1 MKQLFLIIVIFWANL
16 LIGQEAFHNYGNIQ
30 IHDGGEVGFHTD
42 LINNG
47 NFNQNLGLAGFYSL
61 DDYLIIAGTNK
72 PIFNNVE
79 VDVLDNLYLETSMG
93 VTNTLSF
100 IKGKV
105 ETPREDTN
113 ISLDFINHEVYGG
126 EGDYTH
132 VDGYTSVISNGEF
145 IFPIGDED
153 SFRPMILTNPSNGDY
168 FKGAYFKEN
177 PNSPTIFSNSFD
189 TSKKQLIL
197 NKINEE
203 EFWDLDGTKETTI
216 VLTWDLESNINVLSE
231 KLENL
236 TVVGWSKEL
245 NKWEDLGRQ
254 NITGD
259 FDEGSIES
267 KEFIPDNYEIIT
279 IGSDIFSVASELAE
293 NTENHNF
300 GISPNGDGIN
310 DTFVVEGI
318 ELRPNNTISIYNR
331 WGALVYSKKGYD
343 NSWGGI
349 SDHNLTISRSKGLPS
364 GTYFYVLN
372 FHDENFS
379 WHGWI
384 YLRR

>member
-1 MKQLFLIIVIFWANL
+1 MKIKIIVLMLFCQNIF
-16 LIGQEAFHNYGNIQ
+16 GQAALYNYGNMQ
-30 IHDGGEVGFHTD
+30 IHEGGAVGFHTD
-42 LINNG
+42 LINDG
-47 NFNQNLGLAGFYSL
+47 TLDQNLGLAGFYNSN
-61 DDYLIIAGTNK
+61 DYLVVSGANQA
-72 PIFNNVE
+72 IFNNVE
-79 VDVLDNLYLETSMG
+79 VDVLDNLYLNTSMG
-93 VTNTLSF
+93 LRNNLSF
-100 IKGKV
+100 INGHII
-105 ETPREDTN
+105 TPKN
-113 ISLDFINHEVYGG
+113 NLSISLDFLNYQVYGG
-126 EGDYTH
+126 EGDYEH
-132 VDGYTSVISNGEF
+132 VDGYAKIVNEGEF

-153 SFRPMILTNPSNGDY
+153 VLRPMILPNQIANTTY
-168 FKGAYFKEN
+168 KGAYFNED
-177 PNSPTIFSNSFD
+177 PNSPSTFSQVFN
-189 TSKKQLIL
+189 TENKQLIL
-197 NKINEE
+197 HKINQE
-203 EFWDLDGTKETTI
+203 EFWDLDGDTETTI
-216 VLTWDLESNINVLSE
+216 VLTWNIDSNISELSE

-245 NKWEDLGRQ
+245 NKWVDLGRD

-267 KEFIPDNYEIIT
+267 KGFVPDEYEIIT
-279 IGSDIFSVASELAE
+279 IGSDVFSVASEFIE

-331 WGALVYSKKGYD
+331 WGALVYAKKGYD

-349 SDHNLTISRSKGLPS
+349 SDHNLTLNRSKGLPS